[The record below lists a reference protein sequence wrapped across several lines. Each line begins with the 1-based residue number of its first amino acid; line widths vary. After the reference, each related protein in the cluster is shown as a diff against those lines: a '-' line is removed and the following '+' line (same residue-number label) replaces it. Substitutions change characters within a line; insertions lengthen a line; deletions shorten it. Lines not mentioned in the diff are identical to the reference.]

1 MENRQTFS
9 IGYFVVTMLLLMG
22 LQYMLAPSIDQISYS
37 EFKAKVAA
45 AEVES
50 VLISEDM
57 IHGEY
62 KKDDKGEVKSFSTV
76 RIEDPDLLKE
86 LEARSVKV
94 AGKYE
99 SPFLSAIVSWVLPA
113 LVFVGIWAFFMRR
126 MGPGA
131 NVMAFGKS
139 RAKIYAEKETGVTF
153 DDVAGADEAKQELQE
168 IIQFLKTPDRFRAL
182 GGKLPKGV
190 LLVGPPGTGKT
201 LLARAVAGEANV
213 PFFSIS
219 GSEFVELFVGMGA
232 ARVRDM
238 FAQAHAKAPCI
249 VFIDELDA
257 LGKARGIGG
266 VMGGHDER
274 ENTLNQLLVE
284 MDGFDPSAGVII
296 LAATNRPE
304 VLDPALLRAGRFD
317 RHVLVDKPDLAGR
330 EAILRVHTVKV
341 KLAPDVDLKLVA
353 RRTPGFV
360 GADLANLV
368 NEAALLAARRNKTQV
383 EMSDFDAAIDRVVAG
398 LEKKNRLINQKE
410 REIVAVHETGHAL
423 MAAFTPGA
431 DKVHKISII
440 PRGIGALGYTQQLP
454 TEDRYLMTRAELEGK
469 IDVLFGGRAAEQVVF
484 GEISTGASNDLD
496 RATQIARSM
505 VQEYGM
511 GDTLGPVT
519 FPRRRRPLFLSGPE
533 GPYPEG
539 DREYSEA
546 TARALDEETKKIL
559 DERMARVL
567 KVLTE
572 KRPLLDKIPKL
583 LLEKEVIE
591 ADEFHRL
598 IDADGAARTKQSA
611 A

>member
-1 MENRQTFS
+1 METRHTFS
-9 IGYFVVTMLLLMG
+9 IGYFLFVLALMMV
-22 LQYMLAPSIDQISYS
+22 LQYLIAPSIDQIPYS
-37 EFKAKVAA
+37 ELKAKL
-45 AEVES
+45 AEGRIES
-50 VLISEDM
+50 VVLSDEM
-57 IHGEY
+57 IQGEY
-62 KKDDKGEVKSFSTV
+62 RNEEAKTQNFSAV
-76 RIEDPDLLKE
+76 RVEDPDLIKE
-86 LEARSVKV
+86 LQKHGVKFS
-94 AGKYE
+94 GRYE
-99 SPFLSAIVSWVLPA
+99 SPFLSALMSWVLPA
-113 LVFVGIWAFFMRR
+113 LVFVGIWAFVMRR
-126 MGPGA
+126 MNPGA

-153 DDVAGADEAKQELQE
+153 KDVAGTDEAKDELKE
-168 IIQFLKTPDRFRAL
+168 IIQFLKTPEKFRAL

-201 LLARAVAGEANV
+201 LLARAVAGEAGV

-238 FAQAHAKAPCI
+238 FAQAQAKAPCI

-257 LGKARGIGG
+257 IGKARGIGG

-284 MDGFDPSAGVII
+284 MDGFDTSVGVII

-330 EAILRVHTVKV
+330 EAILRVHTRGV
-341 KLAPDVDLKLVA
+341 KLAPDVDLKLIA

-360 GADLANLV
+360 GADLANVV
-368 NEAALLAARRNKTQV
+368 NEAALLAARHNKQQV
-383 EMSDFDAAIDRVVAG
+383 ERADFESAIDRVVAG

-423 MAAFTPGA
+423 MAAFTESA

-469 IDVLFGGRAAEQVVF
+469 IDVLFGGRAAEQIVF

-511 GDTLGPVT
+511 GETLGPVT
-519 FPRRRRPLFLSGPE
+519 FPRRRRPLFLTGPE

-559 DERMARVL
+559 DGRMQHVL
-567 KVLTE
+567 KVLKE
-572 KRPLLDKIPKL
+572 KRPLLDKVPKL

-591 ADEFHRL
+591 ADEFHR
-598 IDADGAARTKQSA
+598 IIEEHNAAKGKQNA